1 MNRFPRGMEYSPAG
15 APRVSS
21 AFNAKW
27 LVSRPMNS
35 RSLIVY
41 RGRAGDRNTRGTAG
55 AQMLGALL
63 ARRYGL
69 DTTFVSTPQTPLP
82 TTAWNEQLAAARGDL
97 HAFADA
103 LRASLGNGH
112 RAIIAMGRCAAGL
125 ATIPVIAERHPD
137 ACIVWFDA
145 HGDSNLPTSN
155 AVPYLGGMVI
165 TGAAGHWDSG
175 LGAGLR
181 MSNVVLV
188 GARDLDPHEK
198 ELIASGELKLVEKG
212 PNLPERLAAAVG
224 DRDVYV
230 HLDCD
235 VLDPGI
241 VPLEYQVAGGLS
253 LDELRACATVLAQRK
268 VVGIE
273 IAEFESEWLDGR
285 PGSPDRLADAIA
297 PLLT

>member
-1 MNRFPRGMEYSPAG
+1 M
-15 APRVSS
+15 
-21 AFNAKW
+21 W

-55 AQMLGALL
+55 AQLLGALL

-69 DTTFVSTPQTPLP
+69 DTTLVSTPQRPLP

-103 LRASLGNGH
+103 LRAALRNGQ
-112 RAIIAMGRCAAGL
+112 RSITAMGRCAAGL
-125 ATIPVIAERHPD
+125 ATIPVVAECFPD
-137 ACIVWFDA
+137 ACVVWFDA
-145 HGDSNLPTSN
+145 HGDSNLPSSN

-175 LGAGLR
+175 LGAGLKL
-181 MSNVVLV
+181 SNVVLV

-198 ELIASGELKLVEKG
+198 DLIATGQLKLVEVG
-212 PNLPERLAAAVG
+212 PNLPARLAAAVG
-224 DRDVYV
+224 MRDVYI

-235 VLDPGI
+235 VLEPGI
-241 VPLEYQVAGGLS
+241 VPLEYQVSGGLS
-253 LDELRACATVLAQRK
+253 LDDLRACATLLAKRK
-268 VVGIE
+268 VIGVE

-285 PGSPDRLADAIA
+285 PASPDRLVDAIA
-297 PLLT
+297 PLLS

>member
-1 MNRFPRGMEYSPAG
+1 MA
-15 APRVSS
+15 
-21 AFNAKW
+21 AKW
-27 LVSRPMNS
+27 LVSARMNS

-69 DTTFVSTPQTPLP
+69 DTTFVSTPHAPLP

-103 LRASLGNGH
+103 LRESLSHGH
-112 RAIIAMGRCAAGL
+112 RAIVAMGRCAAGL

-145 HGDSNLPTSN
+145 HGDSNLPSST
-155 AVPYLGGMVI
+155 AVPYLGGMVL

-181 MSNVVLV
+181 LSNVVLV

-198 ELIASGELKLVEKG
+198 ELIAAGQLKIVEIG
-212 PNLPERLAAAVG
+212 PNLPARLAAVVG
-224 DRDVYV
+224 MRDVYV

-235 VLDPGI
+235 VLEPGI
-241 VPLEYQVAGGLS
+241 VPIEYQVSGGLS
-253 LDELRACATVLAQRK
+253 LDDLRACATLLAKRK
-268 VVGIE
+268 VIGVE

-285 PGSPDRLADAIA
+285 PASPDRIVDAIS
-297 PLLT
+297 PLLGSGTVS